1 MFMFAQEI
9 MVFYN
14 KLRGGTGVVDGL
26 YPTTTIKELQKKIFR
41 KEHVPGDP
49 STRCITF
56 WLGRKEL
63 RYDDDRTVAD
73 YGMVKDDSILL
84 TLPSSKAHDRHDSR
98 RPCHEV
104 SELPVNMWRGYFLC
118 TCSVAAPDFY
128 HVSCLFFYASGRMY
142 NANHL
147 YRCWQTGGF
156 LVVSVFFGCVP
167 CASVVDTLLPGSR
180 FGSCT
185 V

>member
-1 MFMFAQEI
+1 ML
-9 MVFYN
+9 FYN

-26 YPTTTIKELQKKIFR
+26 YPTTTIKELQKKIFK

-73 YGMVKDDSILL
+73 YAMVKDDSILL
-84 TLPSSKAHDRHDSR
+84 TLPSSKSSHRHDSR

-104 SELPVNMWRGYFLC
+104 SFCANVMLLRQFC
-118 TCSVAAPDFY
+118 TMSLFIF
-128 HVSCLFFYASGRMY
+128 SCF
-142 NANHL
+142 
-147 YRCWQTGGF
+147 WQK
-156 LVVSVFFGCVP
+156 V
-167 CASVVDTLLPGSR
+167 
-180 FGSCT
+180 
-185 V
+185 